1 MRILNWLLPTV
12 LMLPLAG
19 YAAPD
24 HRPVVPPKP
33 AVIQPVALRLLPRA
47 APRAAARPVPI
58 RPVAV
63 DPAAMCEAAATSAEY
78 TAHLPARLLQAISLT
93 ETGRLDAASGRL
105 RPWPWS
111 INANGEGQIFA
122 TRDDAIAAVKA
133 LRAQG
138 VASIDVGCMQV
149 NLMYHPE
156 AFATLEQAFDP
167 ITNARYAAQFL
178 NVLYAGNHDWSH
190 AIAAYHSETPALG
203 DAYRVLVLAR
213 WQNPDLHVQPAIA
226 PVSAYQAFAPRRD
239 VYADFQSPSLVYG
252 AFGQN
257 H

>member
-19 YAAPD
+19 HAAPD
-24 HRPVVPPKP
+24 HRPVAPPKP
-33 AVIQPVALRLLPRA
+33 AAIEPVALRL
-47 APRAAARPVPI
+47 AP
-58 RPVAV
+58 RPVAIRPITV
-63 DPAAMCEAAATSAEY
+63 DPPALCEAAATSAEY

-105 RPWPWS
+105 RAWPWS

-133 LRAQG
+133 LQAQG

-167 ITNARYAAQFL
+167 ITNARYAARFL
-178 NVLYAGNHDWSH
+178 NVLYAGSHDWSH
-190 AIAAYHSETPALG
+190 AIGAYHSETPELG

-213 WQNPDLHVQPAIA
+213 WQNADLHAQPVPIA
-226 PVSAYQAFAPRRD
+226 PVSAYQAFTPRRD
-239 VYADFQSPSLVYG
+239 VYADFQSPSQVYG
-252 AFGQN
+252 AFSQN
-257 H
+257 R